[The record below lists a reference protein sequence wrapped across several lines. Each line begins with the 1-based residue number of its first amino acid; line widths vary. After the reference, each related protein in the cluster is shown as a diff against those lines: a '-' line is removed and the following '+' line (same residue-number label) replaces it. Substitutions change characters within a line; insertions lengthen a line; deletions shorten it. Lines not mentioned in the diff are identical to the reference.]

1 MNIPIA
7 DLKRFRRYAT
17 ALFGHSLVKRPTII
31 NIYPEDN
38 LCTLTASSRDSQIQ
52 LKITCRPE
60 WCNLREP
67 VTLAPEVLDH
77 ICQGEGNVTFSEVAS
92 TEYGSR
98 YSVSWQHGVVRR
110 IVDLD
115 HTSPPPLVEHDC
127 ERVQVGDNL
136 LEALQQTVQ
145 VTDDSSV
152 RYALY
157 CVQLDGRDG
166 TVSATDGQQLLRF
179 TGFDFPWDNEAILIR
194 KNKLF
199 AVSDFVKQKKASVG
213 ISGDHLLLDAGPWT
227 LMLPIQR
234 ECRFPDLNRVIPEI
248 AEATNRIDLNADDRR
263 VLENCIGQLPGSDD
277 AHQPVLVDL
286 NGHVAFVGYSND
298 GSQPAATLKL
308 DRSTHIG
315 PDRQFHASRANLQR
329 SAKLGATS
337 FMVFPPGKPIL
348 ARSDKMQFVWMPL
361 ENVSTGPNAPTGQTI
376 LSSNVSLRKLR
387 AA

>member
-7 DLKRFRRYAT
+7 DLRRFKRFAT

-31 NIYPEDN
+31 NIYPEGN
-38 LCTLTASSRDSQIQ
+38 QCTMAASSQDSQIQ
-52 LKITCRPE
+52 LKIACRPE

-67 VTLAPEVLDH
+67 VTLAPEALDH
-77 ICQGEGNVTFSEVAS
+77 ICQGEGNAMFSEVSS
-92 TEYGSR
+92 TENGSR

-110 IVDLD
+110 IIELD

-136 LEALQQTVQ
+136 LEAIQQTVQ

-157 CVQLDGRDG
+157 CIQLDGRDG

-179 TGFDFPWDNEAILIR
+179 TGFDFPWDDEAILIR

-199 AVSDFVKQKKASVG
+199 ALSDFVRLKNDSVG
-213 ISGDHLLLDAGPWT
+213 ISGDHLLLAAGPWT
-227 LMLPIQR
+227 LMLTIQR

-248 AEATNRIDLNADDRR
+248 AEATNRVDLNADDRR

-286 NGHVAFVGYSND
+286 NGHIAFVGHSND
-298 GSQPAATLKL
+298 DSQPSATLEL

-315 PDRQFHASRANLQR
+315 PDRQFHASRVYLQR
-329 SAKLGATS
+329 SAHLGAES
-337 FMVFPPGKPIL
+337 LLVFPPGKPIL

-361 ENVSTGPNAPTGQTI
+361 ENVTTGPLPVSGQTI
-376 LSSNVSLRKLR
+376 LASRVSTKSLRV
-387 AA
+387 A